1 MLEGQGN
8 QGPQSACPGP
18 RGHLASPSLY
28 LPAGPDTGFEVLPD
42 SFPSVPADPLPYFL
56 TEPQDA
62 YIVKN
67 KPVALSC
74 RAFPATQ
81 IYFKCNGEWVS
92 QSDHITQE
100 SLDEATGELH
110 IPASCRVT
118 WETTAPCLKPFLPS
132 QSLSGIHRPQHQ
144 HDSAG
149 ENSFRSTEPLS
160 NACFLPSFSPSLHTS
175 VYGVISGDIPYR
187 PEHLLC
193 RMRPV

>member
-1 MLEGQGN
+1 M
-8 QGPQSACPGP
+8 
-18 RGHLASPSLY
+18 
-28 LPAGPDTGFEVLPD
+28 LPD

-110 IPASCRVT
+110 TPASCRLT
-118 WETTAPCLKPFLPS
+118 RETTAPCQKPFLPS
-132 QSLSGIHRPQHQ
+132 QSLSEIHRDQHQ
-144 HDSAG
+144 
-149 ENSFRSTEPLS
+149 
-160 NACFLPSFSPSLHTS
+160 
-175 VYGVISGDIPYR
+175 GDFGGGNQLQ
-187 PEHLLC
+187 EH
-193 RMRPV
+193 